1 MTNRLRTTLLTRQKA
16 VEGGYVFPGRYYGHK
31 SIRNNRALEAAF
43 KRSGLTD
50 ASSHNIRKTFAT
62 RLLSR
67 GAAITDAQH
76 LLGHASVKTT
86 ENTLHS

>member
-16 VEGGYVFPGRYYGHK
+16 VEGGYVFPSRYDGHK
-31 SIRNNRALEAAF
+31 STRNNRALEAAF

-50 ASSHNIRKTFAT
+50 A
-62 RLLSR
+62 
-67 GAAITDAQH
+67 QH
-76 LLGHASVKTT
+76 LLGHAYVKTT